1 MVHVIDVAEPG
12 RDEHSGTP
20 GVRSA
25 DMFVHPSIHGI
36 QQPLR
41 TTWGSL
47 TLLDIAAVG
56 LLLFTLSHAG
66 GGSHALSGDPREA
79 LPAPS
84 APSEP
89 STAEWFPTPVPE
101 VVYVV
106 RSEADATFLHRLF
119 ASREIFYV
127 AGFPTGHY
135 RVLVATSQHDEVTV
149 ANMAGAGVE
158 VRYFAPYELPGEDQ
172 H

>member
-1 MVHVIDVAEPG
+1 
-12 RDEHSGTP
+12 
-20 GVRSA
+20 
-25 DMFVHPSIHGI
+25 MFVHPSIHGI

-56 LLLFTLSHAG
+56 LLLFTLSRVNSG
-66 GGSHALSGDPREA
+66 PHALSGDPREA
-79 LPAPS
+79 LPAPA
-84 APSEP
+84 APAEP
-89 STAEWFPTPVPE
+89 SDALWLPTPVPE
-101 VVYVV
+101 IAYVV
-106 RSEADATFLHRLF
+106 RSEADAAFLHRLM
-119 ASREIFYV
+119 ASREMPHV

-135 RVLVATSQHDEVTV
+135 RVVVADSPHDEVTV
-149 ANMAGAGVE
+149 ANMAGAGIQ